1 MKHRL
6 LITTL
11 ASVMLSG
18 GTGIVSTA
26 IANTQTVQASTPSFS
41 SSYWTKNKRIYVTKK
56 TTFKRYD
63 ALKGR
68 IVSGRKIFKA
78 GRRITVRNAGEFDG
92 WVLAGTKSG
101 SRYWWVNTSANTK
114 WLSLTKPVI
123 TRSYLKGRT
132 YQDKHG
138 IKATIGNATNVKT
151 SDGQNFVV
159 VTATVTNNSLHA
171 ITPSD
176 WLTSKLSFLS
186 ANLNKDKIKT
196 NDIFDES
203 INDLPSNN
211 QWSNLIKIG
220 NRKLSSGNLAKIA
233 VALQSEN
240 TSKTA
245 DSLYITPADL
255 TTTKV
260 ITIHPN
266 SVTLN
271 K

>member
-159 VTATVTNNSLHA
+159 VTATVTNNGAHS

-176 WLTSKLSFLS
+176 WLTSKLVFLS
-186 ANLNKDKIKT
+186 ANPKKEKIKT
-196 NDIFDES
+196 SDIFSEPID
-203 INDLPSNN
+203 DMPSNN
-211 QWSNLIKIG
+211 QWSDLIKTG
-220 NRKLSSGNLAKIA
+220 NKKLSQDDSAKIA
-233 VALQSEN
+233 VVLQSED
-240 TSKTA
+240 TSRVV
-245 DSLYITPADL
+245 DSLYIMTSDFSSKKSL
-255 TTTKV
+255 LFIQVLKR
-260 ITIHPN
+260 
-266 SVTLN
+266 
-271 K
+271 